1 MRHAIPVESLGPQGE
16 AMAKAVEACVHCG
29 FCLPACPTYH
39 VLSEE
44 MDSPRGR
51 ILLMKEVLEGG
62 VEAGEAL
69 PYIDRCLGCLGC
81 VTACHSGVAYGD
93 LITSFRAWSQEHRQR
108 PVLEQATRRLVEE
121 TLPFPGRFGLAARL
135 GKLAKPL
142 APLLPGSL
150 GAMLVLLP
158 GDLPTA
164 SPLPARI
171 PAQGER
177 RARVAF
183 LTGCVQQVLDPEI
196 NWATVRV
203 LARNGVEVVIPQG
216 QGCCGALSMH
226 TGAGDQARALARH
239 NLALFPQDVDAIIN
253 NAAGCGSGMHEYPLL
268 FAGQPEEEQ
277 ARAFAAKVMDVSLFL
292 ARLGFQP
299 PPPPEPPLEAP
310 IPVAYHDACHLA
322 HAQGIR
328 QEPRQLLRSV
338 PGLSLVEIP
347 QGEICCGSAGTYNL
361 EQPAIAHQLGER
373 KARAI
378 LGTGAQAVATGNIGC
393 MTQIRAHLER
403 LGHPLPILHTVE
415 LLDRGVALLAK
426 QPAEA

>member
-1 MRHAIPVESLGPQGE
+1 
-16 AMAKAVEACVHCG
+16 MAQAVEACVHCG
-29 FCLPACPTYH
+29 FCLPACPTYQ
-39 VLSEE
+39 VLEEE

-62 VEAGEAL
+62 VEAGEAR

-81 VTACHSGVAYGD
+81 VTACPSGVAYGE
-93 LITSFRAWSQEHRQR
+93 LITSFRAWSQERRRR
-108 PVLEQATRRLVEE
+108 PLLEQASRRLVEE
-121 TLPFPGRFGLAARL
+121 TLPFPGRFRLAARL

-142 APLLPGSL
+142 APLLPGAL
-150 GAMLVLLP
+150 GAMLALLP
-158 GDLPTA
+158 GELPA
-164 SPLPARI
+164 APPLPALV
-171 PAQGER
+171 PAQGTR
-177 RARVAF
+177 RARAAF
-183 LTGCVQQVLDPEI
+183 LTGCVQQVLAPAI

-226 TGAGDQARALARH
+226 TGAADQARELARH
-239 NLALFPQDVDAIIN
+239 NLALFPQDVDAVVT

-277 ARAFAAKVMDVSLFL
+277 ARTFAAKVMDVSLFL

-299 PPPPEPPLEAP
+299 PPPPEPSLEAP

-328 QEPRQLLRSV
+328 AEPRQLLGQV
-338 PGLSLVEIP
+338 PGLRLVEIP

-361 EQPAIAHQLGER
+361 EQPETARELGER

-378 LGTGAQAVATGNIGC
+378 LSTGAQAVVTGNIGC

-415 LLDRGVALLAK
+415 LLDQGVSRLDK